1 MSSLFRPESAEG
13 PQSADKAAPR
23 TGYQAA
29 HSRAGDYLVIN
40 DQGGRKKLK
49 DYMIDEKIPQ
59 KQRDQL
65 WLLADG
71 SHILWIIGY
80 RQNQAYQVTDKT
92 RRILEIEFN
101 GGEED
106 GRESKSISS

>member
-1 MSSLFRPESAEG
+1 M
-13 PQSADKAAPR
+13 
-23 TGYQAA
+23 
-29 HSRAGDYLVIN
+29 IN

-71 SHILWIIGY
+71 SHIPVDH
-80 RQNQAYQVTDKT
+80 RMANQRK
-92 RRILEIEFN
+92 R
-101 GGEED
+101 
-106 GRESKSISS
+106 

>member
-1 MSSLFRPESAEG
+1 M
-13 PQSADKAAPR
+13 
-23 TGYQAA
+23 
-29 HSRAGDYLVIN
+29 IN

-71 SHILWIIGY
+71 SHILWIIGW
-80 RQNQAYQVTDKT
+80 
-92 RRILEIEFN
+92 RISEAVKINGNTEMCIRDRYSMCRSTLWLWKPQGAGAGAGNDNLPDAGSTADLSVMEFLKN
-101 GGEED
+101 IF
-106 GRESKSISS
+106 S